1 MSRIIAI
8 LMMLIL
14 PLQAFAAAERP
25 LAHVSGEAIYHL
37 VAHAE
42 HVQHHHDDDGAM
54 EEDNSL
60 ASATHQL
67 DFDLMSN
74 LPGTLSSVALPLLL
88 DVQQAAP
95 TFAGIVIPAPAY
107 SPPLRPPHAPA

>member
-14 PLQAFAAAERP
+14 PLQAFGAVERQ
-25 LAHVSGEAIYHL
+25 LVHMSGEAMDHL

-42 HVQHHHDDDGAM
+42 HLQHHHDDDGAM
-54 EEDNSL
+54 EEDDSL

-74 LPGTLSSVALPLLL
+74 LPGTLLCVALPLLL
-88 DVQQAAP
+88 DTQQVVP
-95 TFAGIVIPAPAY
+95 SFAGSAIPTPAY
-107 SPPLRPPHAPA
+107 SPPLRPPHVPA

>member
-1 MSRIIAI
+1 M
-8 LMMLIL
+8 LLIL
-14 PLQAFAAAERP
+14 PLQAFAAVERQ
-25 LAHVSGEAIYHL
+25 LAHVSGEVMDHL

-54 EEDNSL
+54 EEDDSV

-67 DFDLMSN
+67 DYDLTSN
-74 LPGTLSSVALPLLL
+74 LPGTLLSAALPLLL
-88 DVQQAAP
+88 SIRHVVP
-95 TFAGIVIPAPAY
+95 LFAGSAMPTPAY